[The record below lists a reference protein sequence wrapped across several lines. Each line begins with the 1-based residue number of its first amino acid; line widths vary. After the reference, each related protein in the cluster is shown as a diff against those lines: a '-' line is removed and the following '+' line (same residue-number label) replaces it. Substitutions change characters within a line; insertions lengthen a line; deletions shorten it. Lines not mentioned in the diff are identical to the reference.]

1 MCDSDKEIKLHA
13 RFIKSYKKNTLAI
26 FFSFALTFML
36 LTVMLVM
43 LHTNFRIQNL
53 QLKTEFTPSDCYID
67 GLTMQQLDR
76 LRKDPEIERIA
87 VQQGGYKIFERN
99 NQNVFL
105 YKNDDAAIT
114 MMAIVVEGR
123 LPEKEGE
130 IVAEKWTLLNL
141 SIEPVVNQT
150 IKITDSDTGEEK
162 KFKLVGILSDIYG
175 NKKHGLLSL
184 YTVLGQKTDESY
196 LAYLQFKSS
205 VRYSQK
211 AAELP
216 AELGIAAKQIKDC
229 PAREN
234 FSELYFLEIE
244 IICVILL
251 ICIVVFYGI
260 YRIAVISRLGQYGIL
275 RAVGMKRRQ
284 LQKMLL
290 MELYEIYIVSVPVG
304 ILIGMLAAYFVLL
317 ISGDRDKEIYLN
329 NEAVNF
335 HLMVPGGSIL
345 FCVVI
350 IALLVGMIGYMVG
363 KRVTRFSITETISG
377 SLDSKKDRKSCFR
390 LQRANGKTGML
401 LHMGLKYIFRDMKTS
416 VFAILT
422 ICLGVTLFTGL
433 SYQAKIM
440 RIYREDTREMY
451 YLNGQYAITMQ
462 YFDQAD
468 QGISRGSAEE
478 MQKFDEI
485 TAAKTS
491 SGIPIRVIDEEGV
504 GRKEAY
510 YDDHNKRLQENY
522 GYCDAG
528 YDGKNQIYKSVLY
541 GYNVNALKALKQ
553 YVSEGEFQPEN
564 IGEDEV
570 ILCVMRM
577 DDTKD
582 SNIPGSYKEGSPLMQ
597 YQAGDEISVKYRAD
611 LQTGLLEYATLADH
625 DAEYV
630 YRSYKI
636 AAIVSFPYMYDC
648 KRTVYPLLIT
658 DDRYIQQMA
667 PDSRFQCM
675 YIDGSKNMS
684 LPEQVTFER
693 KLIQAASQNS
703 NVSTRSLISEIEQNE
718 MFYQKQMVY
727 IYGIAIVAFFLVLI
741 NMMNN
746 LQYRMQ
752 TRTREIC
759 MLRAVGLSVSMAKKM
774 LLFENTILGLTAVVL
789 AFGLSQPTLR
799 YLYFMSDM
807 RAFGHDFHFD
817 FMAFAIVAVFAL
829 LLCSA
834 LSFKI
839 LKEWKTRRIAERIRE
854 M

>member
-87 VQQGGYKIFERN
+87 VQQGGYKLFERN
-99 NQNVFL
+99 NQNVLL

-114 MMAIVVEGR
+114 MMAIVAEGR
-123 LPEKEGE
+123 LPAMEGE

-184 YTVLGQKTDESY
+184 YTVMGQKTDETY

-216 AELGIAAKQIKDC
+216 SELGIAAKQIKDC

-275 RAVGMKRRQ
+275 RAIGMKKRQ

-304 ILIGMLAAYFVLL
+304 ILIGLLAAHFVLL
-317 ISGDRDKEIYLN
+317 ISENRDKEIYLN

-440 RIYREDTREMY
+440 KIYREDTREMY

-468 QGISRGSAEE
+468 WGISRRSAEE

-485 TAAKTS
+485 TAVKTS

-510 YDDHNKRLQENY
+510 YDDHNKRLQEIY
-522 GYCDAG
+522 GYGDAG

-541 GYNVNALKALKQ
+541 GYNVNALQALKQ

-564 IGEDEV
+564 IGADEV

-611 LQTGLLEYATLADH
+611 LQTGLVEYATLADH

-675 YIDGSKNMS
+675 YIDGTKNMS
-684 LPEQVTFER
+684 LPEQMTFER
-693 KLIQAASQNS
+693 KLIQTASQNS

-752 TRTREIC
+752 TRTREIS
-759 MLRAVGLSVSMAKKM
+759 MMRAVGLSVSMAKKM
-774 LLFENTILGLTAVVL
+774 LLFENIILGLAAVVF

-817 FMAFAIVAVFAL
+817 FMAFAIVVFFAL
-829 LLCSA
+829 LLCAA

-839 LKEWKTRRIAERIRE
+839 LKAWKTRRIAERLRE